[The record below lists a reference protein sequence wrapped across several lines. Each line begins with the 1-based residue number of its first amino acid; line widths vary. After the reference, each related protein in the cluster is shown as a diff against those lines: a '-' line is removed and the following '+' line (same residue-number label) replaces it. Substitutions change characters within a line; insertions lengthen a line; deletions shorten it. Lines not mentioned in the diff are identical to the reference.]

1 MRSPLALAWAITLLT
16 LSGVAA
22 APGCAAGSD
31 TISGSTS
38 SGTGGSAGGA
48 GGAGGVGGE
57 ACVPEDELCDGFDN
71 DCDDEIDEDCPCID
85 GDTQPCYSGDSNL
98 LGIGLCAEGEQ
109 TCDQTG
115 TWGDCEGQ
123 HLPVDEECDGLD
135 NDCDEAVDEELD
147 EEVTCGLGICQ
158 VTVVP
163 CVGGQVVPC
172 IPATPNPSE
181 GCDGLD
187 DDCDGDVDE
196 GCSCVNQNTQPCYSG
211 PPVTQNVGLCI
222 GGTQTC
228 TNGAWGACAGETT
241 PIPEQCDGLD
251 NDCDGSPDEGDPN
264 GGSACPTGLNGVCAV
279 GTQHCVNGSLACQQ
293 NVQASAEQC
302 DGLDNNCDGGT
313 DENNPGGGAAPRI
326 VLGRCLGEPSFQEGQ
341 ASPASESGS
350 RVRGQLH
357 QA

>member
-1 MRSPLALAWAITLLT
+1 M
-16 LSGVAA
+16 
-22 APGCAAGSD
+22 
-31 TISGSTS
+31 
-38 SGTGGSAGGA
+38 
-48 GGAGGVGGE
+48 
-57 ACVPEDELCDGFDN
+57 
-71 DCDDEIDEDCPCID
+71 
-85 GDTQPCYSGDSNL
+85 
-98 LGIGLCAEGEQ
+98 
-109 TCDQTG
+109 
-115 TWGDCEGQ
+115 
-123 HLPVDEECDGLD
+123 
-135 NDCDEAVDEELD
+135 
-147 EEVTCGLGICQ
+147 
-158 VTVVP
+158 VP